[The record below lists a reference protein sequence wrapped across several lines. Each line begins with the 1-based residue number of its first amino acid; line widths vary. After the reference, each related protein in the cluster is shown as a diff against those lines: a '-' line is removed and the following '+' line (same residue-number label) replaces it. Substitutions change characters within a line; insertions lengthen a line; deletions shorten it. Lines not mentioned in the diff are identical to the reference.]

1 MSEGSILLGQHQAVS
16 GSSTEAKPTTAGVLY
31 SVGDVAEAIGTSV
44 TTVKRMAAE
53 LRLDLIHTV
62 GGVKLFTTDQVQ
74 KLKAE
79 RERRQR
85 EDWRR

>member
-1 MSEGSILLGQHQAVS
+1 MSEGSNFLGQHQAVS
-16 GSSTEAKPTTAGVLY
+16 GSSTEAKPTTSEVLY
-31 SVGDVAEAIGTSV
+31 SVGDVAESIGTSV

-53 LRLDLIHTV
+53 LRLDLIHTI
-62 GGVKLFTTDQVQ
+62 GGIKLFRADQVL

-85 EDWRR
+85 EAWRR